1 VSAVSDSA
9 DPWRRWGYLMA
20 DLDPLGR
27 LAPFRHPDIETT
39 EARRDAAGGETARWR
54 AAYCGPIGVEF
65 MHLPQPE
72 RIRFITGRMERPAPP
87 PAPEGRQ
94 ALLERLA
101 SAELFERFLHQRYVG
116 TKRYSLEGTASLI
129 PLLDAVLGAA
139 AAAGAGIAVVA
150 MSHRGRLNV
159 MHHIVGVPPAS
170 IFAGFED
177 LEPKSVLG
185 GGDVKY
191 HKGAT
196 GTWRAATGEV
206 AVHLV
211 SNPSHLEA
219 VDPVAMGRARA
230 RQDRCGAGGR
240 DRVLPV
246 TLHGDAAFAGQGIA
260 AETLNLADLPG
271 YSVGGTI
278 QVIVNNLIGF
288 TTEPPALHS
297 SRFASDVAKR
307 LDVPIIH
314 VNGLDP
320 EAVQRAGRLA
330 AEYRAA
336 FHTDVVLDLIGFRR
350 YGHSEVDDPTTTQP
364 RLYRAIGAQPMLWQ
378 AYAGRLGLDED
389 AQARLQETI
398 NAGFEAELE
407 RGRAMNRAPSLRS
420 LPAYWDPY
428 VGGRHDESLEVPT
441 AVAGERLAEIARLIT
456 TVPGTFQPH
465 PKIARGLEQRLEM
478 GSGLRPVDW
487 GMAEALAFGSLLFEG
502 IPVRLSGQDSRRGTF
517 NQRHAALFDERT
529 GEERV
534 PLRHLKAGQG
544 RFDAIDSPLSEA
556 SVLGFEFGYSR
567 DYPEAL
573 VLWEA
578 QFGDFANGA
587 QVIIDQ
593 FLVAAETKWGL
604 LSGLVLLLPHGYE
617 GQGPE
622 HSSARLERFLA
633 LAGDHNIQVCQPT
646 TAAQYFHLLRRQA
659 LRPWRKPLVVATPK
673 GMLRSAAAA
682 SPLEAFTA
690 GAFRTVIPEDG
701 ATAATRVLL
710 CSGKITHELR
720 AERERRGDRAT
731 AVVRLEQ
738 LYPFP
743 AREIAEALARH
754 PRATEIVW
762 VQEEPRNMGALGFI
776 QPRLQR
782 LLDGRHVRA
791 VSRSESA
798 SPATGSHG
806 AHLLEQE
813 ALLSLAF
820 VRAEDATDH

>member
-1 VSAVSDSA
+1 MSALSDPA
-9 DPWRRWGYLMA
+9 DVYRRWGYLMA

-27 LAPFRHPDIETT
+27 LAPFRHPDIEAA
-39 EARRDAAGGETARWR
+39 EARRDADGGQAARWR
-54 AAYCGPIGVEF
+54 AVYCGPIGVEF
-65 MHLPQPE
+65 MHLPHPE
-72 RIRFITGRMERPAPP
+72 RIRFIAERMERPAPP
-87 PAPEGRQ
+87 PAPGTQQ

-101 SAELFERFLHQRYVG
+101 SAELFERFLHQRYIG

-129 PLLDAVLGAA
+129 PLLDAILGAA
-139 AAAGAGIAVVA
+139 AAAGAVIAVIA

-196 GTWRAATGEV
+196 GTYGAPSGAV
-206 AVHLV
+206 SVHLV

-271 YSVGGTI
+271 YSVGGTL

-297 SRFASDVAKR
+297 SRFASDAAKR

-336 FHTDVVLDLIGFRR
+336 FHTDVVVDLIGFRR

-364 RLYRAIGAQPMLWQ
+364 LLYRAIDAQPMLWQ
-378 AYAGRLGLDED
+378 AYAGRLGQGGD

-407 RGRAMNRAPSLRS
+407 RGRAMSRAPSLRS
-420 LPAYWDPY
+420 LPAYWNPY

-441 AVAGERLAEIARLIT
+441 AVDAGRLAEIARLIT
-456 TVPGTFQPH
+456 ALPGTFRPH
-465 PKIARGLEQRLEM
+465 PKVARGLEQRLEM
-478 GSGLRPVDW
+478 GSGRRPVDW
-487 GMAEALAFGSLLFEG
+487 GMAEALALGALLHEG

-517 NQRHAALFDERT
+517 NQRHAALFDVGT
-529 GEERV
+529 GAERV
-534 PLRHLKAGQG
+534 PLRHLHAGQA
-544 RFDAIDSPLSEA
+544 RFDVIDSPLSEA
-556 SVLGFEFGYSR
+556 AALGFEFGYSR

-593 FLVAAETKWGL
+593 FLVASETKWGL

-659 LRPWRKPLVVATPK
+659 LRRWRKPLVVATPK
-673 GMLRSAAAA
+673 GMLRSPAVA
-682 SPLEAFTA
+682 SPIEAFAA
-690 GAFRTVIPEDG
+690 GAFRTVIPDDG
-701 ATAATRVLL
+701 APAATRILL
-710 CSGKITHELR
+710 CCGKIAHELE
-720 AERERRGDRAT
+720 AERDRRGDRTT
-731 AVVRLEQ
+731 AVLRLEQ

-743 AREIAEALARH
+743 GPEIVAALARH
-754 PRATEIVW
+754 PQAAEIVW
-762 VQEEPRNMGALGFI
+762 VQEEPRNMGALAFI
-776 QPRLQR
+776 QARLQR

-791 VSRSESA
+791 VTRSESA
-798 SPATGSHG
+798 SPATGSHA

-820 VRAEDATDH
+820 LRAEDATDR